1 MAIVDE
7 YLKSIL
13 DLLHG
18 KNSVELQFY
27 LRVEPD
33 PQLPDNF
40 LRLSQELKTAYRDS
54 NVLERHIAKL
64 LPESEVSKADEG
76 DVWPGFLA
84 FIKEYLEYWRDV
96 NFYDLLETHSQLSG
110 LTKSVLL
117 STTAHQWLIL
127 PVLVLLRC
135 QIRNMAL
142 SYCLLQY
149 RCASASQ
156 NWL

>member
-13 DLLHG
+13 NLLRA

-40 LRLSQELKTAYRDS
+40 IRLSQELKASYRDG
-54 NVLERHIAKL
+54 NVLERHITKL
-64 LPESEVSKADEG
+64 LPENDDSKPDEG
-76 DVWPGFLA
+76 DVWPGFQA

-96 NFYDLLETHSQLSG
+96 NFDDLLETHSQLSG
-110 LTKSVLL
+110 LAKFVPCPHPKCSKS
-117 STTAHQWLIL
+117 
-127 PVLVLLRC
+127 
-135 QIRNMAL
+135 
-142 SYCLLQY
+142 
-149 RCASASQ
+149 
-156 NWL
+156 

>member
-13 DLLHG
+13 DLLRAR
-18 KNSVELQFY
+18 NSAELQFY

-40 LRLSQELKTAYRDS
+40 LRLSQELKASYRNGD
-54 NVLERHIAKL
+54 VLERHIAKL
-64 LPESEVSKADEG
+64 LPENDDAKPDEG

-96 NFYDLLETHSQLSG
+96 NFDDLLETHSQLSG
-110 LTKSVLL
+110 LAKSV
-117 STTAHQWLIL
+117 TL
-127 PVLVLLRC
+127 PN
-135 QIRNMAL
+135 IAL
-142 SYCLLQY
+142 P
-149 RCASASQ
+149 
-156 NWL
+156 

>member
-13 DLLHG
+13 NLLRA

-40 LRLSQELKTAYRDS
+40 IRLSQELKASYRDG
-54 NVLERHIAKL
+54 NVLERHITKL
-64 LPESEVSKADEG
+64 LPENDDSKPDEG
-76 DVWPGFLA
+76 DVWPGFQA

-96 NFYDLLETHSQLSG
+96 NFDDLLETHSQLSG
-110 LTKSVLL
+110 LAKFVPCPHPKCSK
-117 STTAHQWLIL
+117 
-127 PVLVLLRC
+127 
-135 QIRNMAL
+135 N
-142 SYCLLQY
+142 
-149 RCASASQ
+149 
-156 NWL
+156 

>member
-13 DLLHG
+13 DLLRAR
-18 KNSVELQFY
+18 NSAELQFY

-40 LRLSQELKTAYRDS
+40 LRLSQELKATYRNGD
-54 NVLERHIAKL
+54 VLERHIAKL
-64 LPESEVSKADEG
+64 LPENDDAKPDEG

-96 NFYDLLETHSQLSG
+96 NFDDLLETHSQLSG
-110 LTKSVLL
+110 LAKSV
-117 STTAHQWLIL
+117 TL
-127 PVLVLLRC
+127 PN
-135 QIRNMAL
+135 IAL
-142 SYCLLQY
+142 P
-149 RCASASQ
+149 
-156 NWL
+156 

>member
-1 MAIVDE
+1 MSIVDE

-13 DLLHG
+13 DLLHA

-40 LRLSQELKTAYRDS
+40 LRLSQELKSSYRDN
-54 NVLERHIAKL
+54 NVLERHITKL
-64 LPESEVSKADEG
+64 LPENDDTKADEG

-96 NFYDLLETHSQLSG
+96 NFDELLETHSQLSG
-110 LTKSVLL
+110 LAKSVLL
-117 STTAHQWLIL
+117 STTLGSKKLIL
-127 PVLVLLRC
+127 PVLALPHCRIHSMESSYYLRRYNCVL
-135 QIRNMAL
+135 A
-142 SYCLLQY
+142 
-149 RCASASQ
+149 
-156 NWL
+156 